1 MLKFLKP
8 VSILLIVGMMCLP
21 GILCVYYE
29 VAQFQVREE
38 MEEKLEHE
46 KLQQILIPVTEIK
59 WHEEGK
65 EILVNGCLFDIKTI
79 EIKEGIAYISGL
91 YDMQES
97 VIKDQLKSLQ
107 QKQEKEQ
114 NTGKIAY
121 KWTSQTL
128 YSISF
133 DLSFEALLFEQAEG
147 NVFKLPH
154 FPESFL
160 HIVLPPP
167 DAMVLNS

>member
-1 MLKFLKP
+1 MSKFLKP
-8 VSILLIVGMMCLP
+8 VSILLIMGMMCLP

-79 EIKEGIAYISGL
+79 EIREGIAYISGL

-97 VIKDQLKSLQ
+97 LIKVHLHHLQ
-107 QKQEKEQ
+107 QKQQQDQ

-121 KWTSQTL
+121 KWTSLTL
-128 YSISF
+128 FNSTHDISVMIILPDREKRTEF
-133 DLSFEALLFEQAEG
+133 RLS
-147 NVFKLPH
+147 H
-154 FPESFL
+154 FPEFYL
-160 HIVLPPP
+160 PIILPPP
-167 DAMVLNS
+167 NA

>member
-1 MLKFLKP
+1 MLKFFKP
-8 VSILLIVGMMCLP
+8 VSILLIVGIMCLP

-46 KLQQILIPVTEIK
+46 KLQELQIAVAEIQWYK
-59 WHEEGK
+59 EGK
-65 EILVNGCLFDIKTI
+65 EILINGSLFDIKTM
-79 EIKEGIAYISGL
+79 EVKEGIAFISGL
-91 YDMQES
+91 YDKQES

-128 YSISF
+128 YSISI
-133 DLSFEALLFEQAEG
+133 DLSFEALLPEKAEG